1 MNDPETELELAYI
14 DDVVTELLD
23 ILEDPTKGHRT
34 GEYYSIPIVYRVK
47 LGEIADLLD
56 SFVAVPQTGIIPE
69 LPFGSFEK
77 KLYSAYLSYLPESKV
92 KYPLDMK
99 EDSRGSFTEILK
111 TVSSGQFSVNITRPG
126 VTKGQHWH
134 NSKWELFIVVSGK
147 ALIRERRIGSDEI
160 MEFKVSGD
168 KIEAVHMIPGYTH
181 ELINLSDSEDL
192 VTLMWANEIFD
203 PSHPDTF
210 HEEV

>member
-1 MNDPETELELAYI
+1 MQNLNNKSLEFHQLPRRSRFYQSAI
-14 DDVVTELLD
+14 DIDCMD
-23 ILEDPTKGHRT
+23 KG
-34 GEYYSIPIVYRVK
+34 SSYR
-47 LGEIADLLD
+47 D
-56 SFVAVPQTGIIPE
+56 
-69 LPFGSFEK
+69 
-77 KLYSAYLSYLPESKV
+77 LPESKV

>member
-1 MNDPETELELAYI
+1 MRQLFHSRY
-14 DDVVTELLD
+14 
-23 ILEDPTKGHRT
+23 
-34 GEYYSIPIVYRVK
+34 
-47 LGEIADLLD
+47 
-56 SFVAVPQTGIIPE
+56 
-69 LPFGSFEK
+69 
-77 KLYSAYLSYLPESKV
+77 ESR
-92 KYPLDMK
+92 Y
-99 EDSRGSFTEILK
+99 G
-111 TVSSGQFSVNITRPG
+111 G
-126 VTKGQHWH
+126 
-134 NSKWELFIVVSGK
+134 SGK

-160 MEFKVSGD
+160 MEYKVSGD